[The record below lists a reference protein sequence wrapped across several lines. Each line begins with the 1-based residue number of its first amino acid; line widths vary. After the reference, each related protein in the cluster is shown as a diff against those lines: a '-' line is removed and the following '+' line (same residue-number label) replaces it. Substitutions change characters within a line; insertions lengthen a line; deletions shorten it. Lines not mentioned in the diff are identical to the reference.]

1 LEKFKL
7 NLQLLDKKFEDSLD
21 LLLELIKINQVN
33 IFDIPVAEI
42 TRQYIDYIDHFK
54 EIDPDYASE
63 FIVMASTLLYIKSR
77 MMLPTESEFLEDDF
91 DDPRHEIV
99 QQLIE
104 YQKFKQAADALENLE
119 ESFAVQRE
127 DSQLILDIKSE
138 EQWKEVSVDDLL
150 KAFKKIIARP
160 KSDFIFK
167 RPKVTFT
174 VSDKMEEILQKLEDE
189 KSFSFNTYFENY
201 IWVELIV
208 SFIAILELVRLQSAV
223 LKQHTVFDEIWIFK
237 KEINLM
243 KED

>member
-1 LEKFKL
+1 
-7 NLQLLDKKFEDSLD
+7 
-21 LLLELIKINQVN
+21 
-33 IFDIPVAEI
+33 
-42 TRQYIDYIDHFK
+42 
-54 EIDPDYASE
+54 
-63 FIVMASTLLYIKSR
+63 